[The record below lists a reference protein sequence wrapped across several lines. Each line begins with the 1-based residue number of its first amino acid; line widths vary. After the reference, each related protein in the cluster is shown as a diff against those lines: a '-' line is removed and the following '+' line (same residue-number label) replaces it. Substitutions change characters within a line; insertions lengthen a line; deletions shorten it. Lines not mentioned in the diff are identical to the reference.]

1 MSWEVIMVGMCIL
14 RGAVLVVGLAT
25 SSAQA
30 EVRIGAAAP
39 FTDTMAWFGEQHERG
54 TAMAVAEL
62 NQAGGLLGEPI
73 ELIVADDYCDG
84 EQGVAAARKLIADG
98 VLFVA
103 GHLCSG
109 AAIPASALYQE
120 AGVIMITGTATNPKL
135 TEQGFRHAFRVVN
148 RDSEQ
153 ARLAGD
159 YLAEQWAEA
168 RIAILHDGTVYGRDL
183 AEETRR
189 QLDRRGVK
197 VTQFGQIVPGQ
208 PEYSETVAALEA
220 AGIEVL
226 FYGGYTAEAA
236 LIARHA
242 HERDYDLQLLGGDN
256 LNSEYFLRVAG
267 PAAKGVRFVS
277 MADARR
283 HEAAAP
289 IVAKFRA
296 EGYEPEGFTLYGY
309 AVVQVWA
316 QAVEKAGTFEADAV
330 VEALRHNEFD
340 TVLGRLGFDEK
351 GDVTGIDSFTWY
363 VWSDSGYHP
372 AESE

>member
-1 MSWEVIMVGMCIL
+1 V
-14 RGAVLVVGLAT
+14 VL
-25 SSAQA
+25 
-30 EVRIGAAAP
+30 
-39 FTDTMAWFGEQHERG
+39 
-54 TAMAVAEL
+54 
-62 NQAGGLLGEPI
+62 
-73 ELIVADDYCDG
+73 ADDYCDA
-84 EQGVAAARKLIADG
+84 EQGVAAARKLIADD
-98 VLFVA
+98 VVFVA

-120 AGVIMITGTATNPKL
+120 AGIIMIAPTATNPKL
-135 TEQGFRHAFRVVN
+135 TEQGFSNVFRVVN
-148 RDSEQ
+148 RDTEQ

-159 YLAEQWAEA
+159 YLAEQWADA
-168 RIAILHDGTVYGRDL
+168 KIAILHDGTVYGRGL
-183 AEETRR
+183 AEETRT
-189 QLDRRGVK
+189 QLNRRGVK
-197 VTQFGQIVPGQ
+197 ETQFGEIVPGQ
-208 PEYSETVAALEA
+208 PEYTEMVAALEA

-242 HERDYDLQLLGGDN
+242 HDRDYDLQLLGSDN

-267 PAAKGVRFVS
+267 PAAEGVRFVS

-289 IVAKFRA
+289 VVAKFRA

-316 QAVEKAGTFEADAV
+316 KAVEKAGSFDADAV
-330 VEALRHNEFD
+330 VDALRRNEFD

-351 GDVTGIDSFTWY
+351 GDVTGVESFIWY
-363 VWSDSGYHP
+363 VWSDTGYHP